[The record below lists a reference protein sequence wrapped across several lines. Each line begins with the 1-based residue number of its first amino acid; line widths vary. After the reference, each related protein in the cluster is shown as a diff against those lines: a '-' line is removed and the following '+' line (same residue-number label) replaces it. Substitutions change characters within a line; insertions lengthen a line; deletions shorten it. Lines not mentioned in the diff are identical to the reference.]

1 MAFGIGALSFFRHSP
16 FVLSHGIVLVLVLAK
31 DKDMDKYK
39 NPIEQPAGNRNRSE
53 DPRVDREEG
62 NLKHGTAGANLES
75 EKKETES
82 QQDQNGDSGMN
93 ERTALDEQDAPYKN
107 TDDARVKVKRDGSP
121 EF

>member
-1 MAFGIGALSFFRHSP
+1 MNKFNKS
-16 FVLSHGIVLVLVLAK
+16 V
-31 DKDMDKYK
+31 
-39 NPIEQPAGNRNRSE
+39 EQPAENRNRSE
-53 DPRVDREEG
+53 DSRVDREEG
-62 NLKHGTAGANLES
+62 NLKHETAGANLES

-82 QQDQNGDSGMN
+82 QQDKNRDSELN